1 MQTSEPIDCVILGA
15 GPAGIAC
22 ALELH
27 EARLNYVMLERGP
40 LLAPQLLEIPNTL
53 RNFAGGFF
61 NSGAE
66 YQKRIED
73 LTKKISCKYRLGHD
87 VQEIDLSR
95 RVLTAGGREFS
106 ANAILIAT
114 GCRTRKLDLEREQ
127 ELGVY
132 YTIEGR
138 TPEFKDRSVAV
149 VGGGESA
156 LLDALEL
163 SHIAREVY
171 LIHRGQDFRARPAVV
186 GELLQNKRIQ
196 PILKAQVSSLE
207 GKERLTGIHIVDA
220 SGGDRLLPVDKLVA
234 KIGYVPNTELFK
246 GQLALDPAGHILIHP
261 DGSTSCPRVFAA
273 GDVTSPPYLRI
284 SAAVGQGMI
293 AAASICK
300 VNAFK

>member
-1 MQTSEPIDCVILGA
+1 MRTSEPIDCVILGA

-27 EARLNYVMLERGP
+27 EARLNYVILERAP

-61 NSGAE
+61 NNGAE
-66 YQKRIED
+66 FQKKLED
-73 LTKKISCKYRLGHD
+73 LAEKISCKYLLGHD
-87 VQEIDLSR
+87 VKEIDLTR
-95 RVLTAGGREFS
+95 RVVIAGGREFA

-114 GCRTRKLDLEREQ
+114 GCRTRKMGLEREQ

-132 YTIEGR
+132 YSIEGR

-163 SHIAREVY
+163 SHVAREVY
-171 LIHRGQDFRARPAVV
+171 LVHRGQDFRARPAVV
-186 GELLQNKRIQ
+186 GELLRNKRVR
-196 PILKAQVSSLE
+196 PILKSQVRSLE
-207 GKERLTGIHIVDA
+207 GKERLAGIEIVDD
-220 SGGDRLLPVDKLVA
+220 SGGTRHLPVDKLVA
-234 KIGYVPNTELFK
+234 KIGYVPNSELFK
-246 GQLALDPAGHILIHP
+246 GQLSLDPAGHIVINQ
-261 DGSTSCPRVFAA
+261 DGSTSLPRVFAA

-284 SAAVGQGMI
+284 SAAVGQGLV
-293 AAASICK
+293 AATSICK
-300 VNAFK
+300 LRF